1 MLDMIVI
8 GAGTAGLTAAL
19 YGRRAGLQVLVLESG
34 FYGGQIANTPE
45 VENYPAIP
53 RISGVDF
60 SQALYDQVAALG
72 AEVKFEGVTAASLE
86 GEVKTVTTSRQ
97 TYEAK
102 TVVLANGAQR
112 RKLGCPGEE
121 EFSGRGVSYCATC
134 DGAFFRGKA
143 VAIVGGGNTALEDA
157 IYLAGLCSK
166 VYLVHRRD
174 AFRGNDILVRAVQSR
189 ENIQICWNAVPAAI
203 TGDKAVTGCR
213 LRDTV
218 TGEER
223 ELAVSAVFVA
233 IGLVPDNAIWG
244 DAVQLD
250 PSGYIQ
256 AGEDCRT
263 NLPGVFVAGDTRT
276 KPLRQLVTAAADGA
290 VAAFE
295 AGNYLASL

>member
-1 MLDMIVI
+1 M
-8 GAGTAGLTAAL
+8 
-19 YGRRAGLQVLVLESG
+19 
-34 FYGGQIANTPE
+34 
-45 VENYPAIP
+45 
-53 RISGVDF
+53 
-60 SQALYDQVAALG
+60 
-72 AEVKFEGVTAASLE
+72 
-86 GEVKTVTTSRQ
+86 
-97 TYEAK
+97 
-102 TVVLANGAQR
+102 
-112 RKLGCPGEE
+112 
-121 EFSGRGVSYCATC
+121 
-134 DGAFFRGKA
+134 
-143 VAIVGGGNTALEDA
+143 
-157 IYLAGLCSK
+157 
-166 VYLVHRRD
+166 YLVHRRD
-174 AFRGNDILVRAVQSR
+174 AFRGNDILVKAVQSR

-250 PSGYIQ
+250 PNGYIQ

>member
-134 DGAFFRGKA
+134 DGAFFRGKE

-174 AFRGNDILVRAVQSR
+174 AFRGNDILVKAVQSR